1 MKITKRH
8 LKRIIREEKTRILKE
23 MRPGVGDDELID
35 GAHDGAL
42 MDLDDHN
49 RLEME
54 IDSTINGFVQMG
66 YSREDVVYALKV
78 LLES

>member
-1 MKITKRH
+1 MKITKRQ
-8 LKRIIREEKTRILKE
+8 LRRIIKEEKARIIKE

-35 GAHDGAL
+35 GVHDGAL
-42 MDLDDHN
+42 MDLEDHN
-49 RLEME
+49 KLEMV

-78 LLES
+78 L